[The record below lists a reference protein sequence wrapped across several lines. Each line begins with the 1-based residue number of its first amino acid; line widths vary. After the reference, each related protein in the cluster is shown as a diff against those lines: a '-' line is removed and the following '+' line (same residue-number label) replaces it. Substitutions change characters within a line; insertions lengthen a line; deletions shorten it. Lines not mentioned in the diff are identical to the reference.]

1 MKIRHMFV
9 LFFVMI
15 LISACEVGENNPSFN
30 HTNKNIHSN
39 ERTGEKFQIKNPNQN
54 LDFSK
59 SSLETIYFA
68 GGCFWGVDAYFERIF
83 GVYET
88 SSGYA
93 NGTGEDPTYK
103 TVISGKEGFAETV
116 KVVYDSDRVSLEE
129 LLDYFFRVI
138 DPTLENRQGNDIGVQ
153 YRTGIYYENKA
164 HKEIIDKA
172 IKFEQTKYDK
182 TLVTEVLPLQNFYL
196 AEENHQNYLEKNPDG
211 YCHID
216 LDVLNEVDIN
226 PNRYTSPTPTKIKS
240 LLTNEQYNITMNDAT
255 EPAFENEYW
264 DFYEPGIYVD
274 IVTGEPLFSS
284 NTKYD
289 AGCGWP
295 SFTQPID
302 AEVLSYHQ
310 DKSANLMRTEVRSRV
325 GDIHLGHVFNDGP
338 KESGG
343 QRYCINS
350 ASLKFIHV
358 DDMKNAGYE
367 NLIHLIELK

>member
-1 MKIRHMFV
+1 MKIRHMFIF
-9 LFFVMI
+9 FFVMI
-15 LISACEVGENNPSFN
+15 LISACAIGENNPSSN
-30 HTNKNIHSN
+30 HTSKNINSN

-68 GGCFWGVDAYFERIF
+68 GGCFWGVDAYFERVF

-138 DPTLENRQGNDIGVQ
+138 DPTLENQQGNDIGVQ

-216 LDVLNEVDIN
+216 LDVLNEININ
-226 PNRYTSPTPTKIKS
+226 PNRYTSPTPTEIKS
-240 LLTNEQYNITMNDAT
+240 LLTNEQYNITMNNAT

-289 AGCGWP
+289 ADCGWP

>member
-1 MKIRHMFV
+1 MKIRHMFIF
-9 LFFVMI
+9 FFVMI
-15 LISACEVGENNPSFN
+15 LISACAIGENNPSSN
-30 HTNKNIHSN
+30 HTSKNINSN

-138 DPTLENRQGNDIGVQ
+138 DPTLENQQGNDIGVQ

-216 LDVLNEVDIN
+216 LDVLNEININ
-226 PNRYTSPTPTKIKS
+226 PNRYTSPTPTEIKS
-240 LLTNEQYNITMNDAT
+240 LLTNEQYN
-255 EPAFENEYW
+255 NE
-264 DFYEPGIYVD
+264 
-274 IVTGEPLFSS
+274 
-284 NTKYD
+284 
-289 AGCGWP
+289 
-295 SFTQPID
+295 
-302 AEVLSYHQ
+302 
-310 DKSANLMRTEVRSRV
+310 
-325 GDIHLGHVFNDGP
+325 
-338 KESGG
+338 
-343 QRYCINS
+343 
-350 ASLKFIHV
+350 
-358 DDMKNAGYE
+358 
-367 NLIHLIELK
+367 

>member
-15 LISACEVGENNPSFN
+15 LISACEVGENNPSIN

-226 PNRYTSPTPTKIKS
+226 TNRYTSPTPTKIKS